1 MLMATTRRALAALLL
16 LLHIVV
22 VMLVPAA
29 DARVEGR
36 AGDGV
41 SHIETQDS
49 RSCPPGHDHLQ
60 CEFCRHI
67 GTNLLENLPAQRP
80 GELVFTHAAVRSM
93 QQPVLAA
100 AELFLPVGSRAPP
113 IA

>member
-1 MLMATTRRALAALLL
+1 MATTRRPLAALLL
-16 LLHIVV
+16 LLHMVV
-22 VMLVPAA
+22 AAVLVPAA
-29 DARVEGR
+29 DARLEGR
-36 AGDGV
+36 ADDAV
-41 SHIETQDS
+41 AHIETQDS

-67 GTNLLENLPAQRP
+67 GTNLLEDLPAHRP
-80 GELVFTHAAVRSM
+80 GELVVAHAAVRSM

-113 IA
+113 AA